1 MSKFT
6 RQMQAARHSQRGVST
21 LVITILLLVIITL
34 VVLFSTSVG
43 FIEQRTALNE
53 NRARIAE
60 QAAETGINR
69 AGEYIKANR
78 ELIISKGANGW
89 LDTVAGG
96 AGWVSCNAPG
106 VTATLGSAPHPCM
119 SESDATRR
127 AQLWFYTTDGTGA
140 TAATTYLPYGAINT
154 VGTAGFASTVNV
166 QAVLCRVDTTL
177 TTPACVQAP
186 AGGNRIAVTFIST
199 ATLTDENT
207 TSVIKE
213 TWASFSTSAF
223 SSAVPLVASGII
235 KGLGNSQIVASPNA
249 GGYGVAA
256 SMWSPNNIGFGTKNA
271 NACTDGSTPGAG
283 GLGSS
288 STCHVEDYLF
298 GTTVEPNA
306 IKTGCAAKGAPCKC
320 PSEDGRYLSGHV
332 GIDKAEGIDI
342 LDVDKIP
349 LDPDYSAGFGPLP
362 DITFYPGSDCKGNQM
377 DGPSD
382 ALDDSLFEWT
392 FGVDVVTEG
401 TATTKNTTSVRQ
413 TCSSAD
419 PTGLAGN
426 PGQDCAVYALTND
439 LGATSITCAALN
451 TLGSAATG
459 LYYVTDSTGCS
470 FTSEIGSATQ
480 SVVVV
485 VEQSVDIKDN
495 FFGLLFVRSKNNTAD
510 VRFNGNS
517 KLFGAMV
524 IEGDIDLTGTI
535 DIVYEDV
542 SVSSDPFTFP
552 KSAKFARVPGSWL
565 DATTGF

>member
-1 MSKFT
+1 MSIFI
-6 RQMQAARHSQRGVST
+6 RQKQAIRSSQRGVST

-78 ELIISKGANGW
+78 ELIISKGTNGW

-96 AGWVSCNAPG
+96 AGWVTCNGAA
-106 VTATLGSAPHPCM
+106 ATLGGRPHPCR
-119 SESDATRR
+119 SEPNATRR
-127 AQLWFYTTDGTGA
+127 AQLWFYTTDGVGA
-140 TAATTYLPYGAINT
+140 SAAATYLPYGAINT
-154 VGTAGFASTVNV
+154 VGAAGFPSTVNI

-177 TTPACVQAP
+177 TTPACTQSP
-186 AGGNRIAVTFIST
+186 AGGNRIAITFISA
-199 ATLTDENT
+199 ATLTNENT
-207 TSVIKE
+207 TAVIKE

-256 SMWSPNNIGFGTKNA
+256 SMWSPNNIGFGTKNT
-271 NACTDGSTPGAG
+271 NACTDGSDNGAG

-288 STCHVEDYLF
+288 STCHIEDYLF
-298 GTTVEPNA
+298 GTNIEPNN
-306 IKTGCAAKGAPCKC
+306 IKTGCAANGAKCGC
-320 PSEDGRYLSGHV
+320 PSDDGRYLSGHV
-332 GIDKAEGIDI
+332 GADKAEGIDI

-349 LDPDYSAGFGPLP
+349 GDADYGQGFGPLP

-377 DGPSD
+377 DSASD
-382 ALDDSLFEWT
+382 GLDDSLFEWT
-392 FGVDVVTEG
+392 FGVDVVDEG
-401 TATTKNTTSVRQ
+401 TATTKNTLSVRQ
-413 TCSSAD
+413 NC
-419 PTGLAGN
+419 G
-426 PGQDCAVYALTND
+426 PGSNQDCAVFALTND

-451 TLGSAATG
+451 ALGSAATG
-459 LYYVTDSTGCS
+459 LYYVTDSAGCS
-470 FTSEIGSATQ
+470 FTSQIGSPTQ
-480 SVVVV
+480 SAVVV
-485 VEQSVDIKDN
+485 VEQGADIKAN
-495 FFGLLFVRSKNNTAD
+495 FYGLLFVRSKNNTAD
-510 VRFNGNS
+510 VQIQGNN

-524 IEGDIDLTGTI
+524 IEGDIKVTGTI

>member
-1 MSKFT
+1 MRNFISYNMPL
-6 RQMQAARHSQRGVST
+6 RNHQRGVST
-21 LVITILLLVIITL
+21 LAITVLLLVIITL

-60 QAAETGINR
+60 QAAETGINM
-69 AGEYIKANR
+69 AGEYIKASR
-78 ELIISKGANGW
+78 DLIISRGTNGW

-96 AGWVSCNAPG
+96 AGWISCRNKA
-106 VTATLGSAPHPCM
+106 ATFAGGEPHPCM
-119 SESDATRR
+119 SEADATRR
-127 AQLWFYTTDGTGA
+127 AEMFFYTTDGVGA
-140 TAATTYLPYGAINT
+140 SAATTYLPYGAINT
-154 VGTAGFASTVNV
+154 VGAAGFASTVNV

-177 TTPACVQAP
+177 VTPACRSLP
-186 AGGNRIAVTFIST
+186 IGGNRITVTLIST
-199 ATLTDENT
+199 ATLTNENT
-207 TSVIKE
+207 NAVIKE

-223 SSAVPLVASGII
+223 SSAVPLVASGIV

-249 GGYGVAA
+249 GGFGVAA
-256 SMWSPNNIGFGTKNA
+256 SMWSPNNIGFGTKNT
-271 NACTDGSTPGAG
+271 NSCTDGSDNGAG

-288 STCHVEDYLF
+288 STCHIEDYLF
-298 GTTVEPNA
+298 GTTVEPSN
-306 IKTGCAAKGAPCKC
+306 IKTGCTANGAKCGC
-320 PSEDGRYLSGHV
+320 PSDDGRYLSGHV
-332 GIDKAEGIDI
+332 GADKAEGIDI

-349 LDPDYSAGFGPLP
+349 GDKDYSEGFGPLP
-362 DITFYPGSDCKGNQM
+362 DITFYPGTDCKGNQM
-377 DGPSD
+377 DSASD
-382 ALDDSLFEWT
+382 GLDDSLFEWT

-401 TATTKNTTSVRQ
+401 TPTTKNTTSVRQ

-426 PGQDCAVYALTND
+426 PGQDCAVFALTND
-439 LGATSITCAALN
+439 LGATSISCLALN
-451 TLGSAATG
+451 GLGSAASG
-459 LYYVTDSTGCS
+459 LYYVTDVSGCT

-485 VEQSVDIKDN
+485 VEQTADIRAN

-510 VRFNGNS
+510 VQIQGNN
-517 KLFGAMV
+517 KLFGSMV
-524 IEGDIDLTGTI
+524 IEGDIKVTGTI

-552 KSAKFARVPGSWL
+552 KSARFARVPGSWL